1 MERKMTQFKSTKIF
15 DGFSTAFR
23 QWRATHS
30 HCQYVH
36 GYALKFKV
44 WFEGEL
50 DSMNYVCDFGCFKR
64 NGIKDELANQFDH
77 TTVVAADDPHLE
89 IFKKMDKAGLVQL
102 RVMEHVGCERYAEWV
117 YNLINKK
124 MQEETDGRVRVL
136 KVESFEGGTNN
147 SAIYYPVEEEANTYQ
162 PREITG
168 IPNGNTMS
176 DTDNEVKE
184 NSNPKTF
191 I

>member
-1 MERKMTQFKSTKIF
+1 MKEHISIKVF
-15 DGFSTAFR
+15 DGYSIAFR

-30 HCQYVH
+30 HCQYIH

-50 DSMNYVCDFGCFKR
+50 DEKNWVCDFGCFKR
-64 NGIKDELANQFDH
+64 NGIKEELANQFDH
-77 TTVVAADDPHLE
+77 TMVVASDDPHIE
-89 IFKKMDKAGLVQL
+89 IFRKMDKAGLVQL

-117 YNLINKK
+117 FNLINDR
-124 MQEETDGRVRVL
+124 MQEETSGRVKVL
-136 KVESFEGGTNN
+136 KVESFEGGTDN
-147 SAIYYPVEEEANTYQ
+147 SAIYYPNVDTHQ

-176 DTDNEVKE
+176 DTDDKPQIN
-184 NSNPKTF
+184 NPKTF